1 MTLYV
6 IRNKGIKIY
15 FIKFLVMADIPQS
28 IRDLVVG
35 KIMQYESQRKVE
47 MQ

>member
-15 FIKFLVMADIPQS
+15 VIKLLVMADIPQS
-28 IRDLVVG
+28 IRDLVVH
-35 KIMQYESQRKVE
+35 KQCKANLNAK
-47 MQ
+47 